1 MTPKKTSLERKQVR
15 AGRRYDR
22 RVGRTPIT
30 DAKTQDMLMALSQ
43 MRQDVDNKLP
53 AGSYLMNEKRIIKYP
68 GAGEDVIEHEKVHAA
83 QHNMLGRLRVQD
95 PEIRKASRA
104 LNKSITEDQLA
115 SFTEAGKYIRQPHEL
130 EAHLRGAAP
139 MIKSLGLKDSSFD
152 EILIGLQRAEEE
164 GVSNQNM
171 RNLMLFMQNEFT
183 PEQKNI
189 IESAFKSSGI

>member
-1 MTPKKTSLERKQVR
+1 MTPKKTSLERKQER
-15 AGRRYDR
+15 AGRRYER

-30 DAKTQDMLMALSQ
+30 DATTQDMLMALSQ

-53 AGSYLMNEKRIIKYP
+53 AASYLMNEKRIIKYP
-68 GAGEDVIEHEKVHAA
+68 GAGEDVIEHEKTHAA
-83 QHNMLGRLRVQD
+83 QHNILGLLRVQD
-95 PEIRKASRA
+95 PEIRRASRD
-104 LNKSITEDQLA
+104 LSKSITEDQLA
-115 SFTEAGKYIRQPHEL
+115 SFTEAGKYIIQPYEL

-152 EILIGLQRAEEE
+152 EILTGLQRAEEE
-164 GVSNQNM
+164 GVSNQNT